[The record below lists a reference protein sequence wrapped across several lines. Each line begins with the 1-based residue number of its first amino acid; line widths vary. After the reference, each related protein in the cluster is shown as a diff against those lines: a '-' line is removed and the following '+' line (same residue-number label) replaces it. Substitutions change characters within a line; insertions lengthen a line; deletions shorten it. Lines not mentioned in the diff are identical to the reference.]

1 MDRDLGKE
9 NMKASESSPV
19 PTKQVDDGSV
29 SNQTTNVPTVR
40 FPWTTIIVVV
50 VFIIFIAVVISFLEI
65 GSGS

>member
-29 SNQTTNVPTVR
+29 RNQTTNVPTNR
-40 FPWTTIIVVV
+40 FPWTTIVVV
-50 VFIIFIAVVISFLEI
+50 LAFIIFIAVVISFLEL
-65 GSGS
+65 GSD